1 MLSKNERQLCYL
13 CSLLGK
19 DTRIIATGGASNNP
33 AILQVLADVF
43 NAPVYT
49 FVSNI
54 LLWKDF

>member
-1 MLSKNERQLCYL
+1 MYVV
-13 CSLLGK
+13 LLGK

-49 FVSNI
+49 FVSSVIFND
-54 LLWKDF
+54 KSFNYMKS